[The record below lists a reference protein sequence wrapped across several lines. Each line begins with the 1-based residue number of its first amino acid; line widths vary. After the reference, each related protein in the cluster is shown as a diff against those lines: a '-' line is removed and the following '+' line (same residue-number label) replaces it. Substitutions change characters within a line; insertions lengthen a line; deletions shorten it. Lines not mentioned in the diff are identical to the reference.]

1 MSKNSNYSK
10 ELIVYLKEKPR
21 VQGNLLSRLVNHIN
35 ALIMD
40 NFTPCFDS
48 YDRGAVIILQSINSK
63 INIPP

>member
-21 VQGNLLSRLVNHIN
+21 VQGNFAGQLVNHIN
-35 ALIMD
+35 ALITD
-40 NFTPCFDS
+40 NFPLCFDS
-48 YDRGAVIILQSINSK
+48 CDRGAVIILQSINSK